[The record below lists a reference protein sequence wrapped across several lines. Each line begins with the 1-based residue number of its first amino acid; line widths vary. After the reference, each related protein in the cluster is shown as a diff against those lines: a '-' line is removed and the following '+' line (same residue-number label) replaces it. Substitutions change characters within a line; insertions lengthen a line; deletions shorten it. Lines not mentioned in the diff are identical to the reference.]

1 VTSALPR
8 RALVTYL
15 VLVGLGLAIGAGA
28 LLVGQGSLRDPA
40 LQATLLDLRAT
51 RAMAAF
57 LAGAALAVGG
67 AVVQGLFRNPLASPD
82 ILGTSAGALL
92 VGKSAMIAFG
102 VFPALRGLPYVGP
115 YMVLPIGCLLGAW
128 MALMVLLAFVRRRSD
143 NVTLL
148 LTGFILTSLFV
159 SLASFI
165 VSIAEDSWDLARAV
179 VNFSLGGVSG
189 VSRRQILLSAP
200 LVLAGLLATWG
211 WGRQLDV
218 LLTGEE
224 EAAALGVDVGST
236 RRWLTVWVAVLTGA
250 AVAIGGNVIFVGLIV
265 PHALRGL
272 VGVQHRRLLPASAL
286 GGGALVLAC
295 DILSRILPTRSEVPL
310 GVITGLIGAPVFLVL
325 LARGRR
331 ELAHG

>member
-1 VTSALPR
+1 MLLPR
-8 RALVTYL
+8 RALVSYL
-15 VLVGLGLAIGAGA
+15 VLVGLALAIGAGA

-57 LAGAALAVGG
+57 LAGAALSVGG

-92 VGKSAMIAFG
+92 VGKASMLAFAA
-102 VFPALRGLPYVGP
+102 VPALRNLPHVGP
-115 YMVLPIGCLLGAW
+115 HMVLPLGCLLGAW
-128 MALMVLLAFVRRRSD
+128 LAMLVLLAFVRQRSD
-143 NVTLL
+143 NLTLL

-159 SLASFI
+159 SLASFL
-165 VSIAEDSWDLARAV
+165 VSIAQDSWDLARAV

-189 VSRRQILLSAP
+189 ASRRQLLLATP
-200 LVLAGLLATWG
+200 LVLAGLIATWG
-211 WGRQLDV
+211 WGRRLD
-218 LLTGEE
+218 LLLSGEE
-224 EAAALGVDVGST
+224 EAAALGVDIGNA

-250 AVAIGGNVIFVGLIV
+250 AVSVGGNVIFVGLVV
-265 PHALRGL
+265 PHALRRL
-272 VGVQHRRLLPASAL
+272 LGVQHRRLLPGVAL
-286 GGGALVLAC
+286 GGGTLVLAC
-295 DILSRILPTRSEVPL
+295 DILARVIPTQAEVPL

-325 LARGRR
+325 LGRSRR